1 MLFRSTVEQERIFE
15 RFYRVDNGS
24 TRANGGVGLGLYI
37 AKLLVESMAGRMWVR
52 SDSGRGSTFS
62 FSLPLAHV
70 ASAEPRVMTPA
81 R

>member
-1 MLFRSTVEQERIFE
+1 
-15 RFYRVDNGS
+15 

-62 FSLPLAHV
+62 FSLPLAQV
-70 ASAEPRVMTPA
+70 ASAEPPVMTPA